1 MILITKFNTLYEYYA
16 SLRLIAHCPPVVTM
30 DIVQLDGVLHNWVN
44 FTKQL
49 RSFMAACIYS
59 SREVCAVWF
68 QWAIVIG

>member
-1 MILITKFNTLYEYYA
+1 
-16 SLRLIAHCPPVVTM
+16 M
-30 DIVQLDGVLHNWVN
+30 DIVQLDGVLYNWVN

-59 SREVCAVWF
+59 PGEVCTVWF